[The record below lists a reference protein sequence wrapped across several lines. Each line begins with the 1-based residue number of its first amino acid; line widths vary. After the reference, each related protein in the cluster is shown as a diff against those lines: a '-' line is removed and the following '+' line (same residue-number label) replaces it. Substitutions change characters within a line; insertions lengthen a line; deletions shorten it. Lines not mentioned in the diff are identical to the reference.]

1 MAGPWYESDDT
12 WLQRKTMPQSEGE
25 TSKSESTDQFTEM
38 AWIKFLGIEPLDAS
52 EGRAVI
58 RLDPQPVHLNHNG
71 TVNAPI
77 LYALAEVAGAGA
89 VVAGMLELAA
99 RSYTVVKRASIEYL
113 APARGAVTATGEIPV
128 EVFSAARALVEGG
141 EAAEV
146 EVPVDVC
153 DSSGAV
159 AAKCTLVVAVRPR
172 RPTAQEQ

>member
-1 MAGPWYESDDT
+1 VAETEPSASEAGSA
-12 WLQRKTMPQSEGE
+12 
-25 TSKSESTDQFTEM
+25 DQFTEM
-38 AWIKFLGIEPLDAS
+38 PWIRFLGIEPLDAG

-113 APARGAVTATGEIPV
+113 APARGAVVATGEISP
-128 EVFSAARALVEGG
+128 ESFMAARSSVEGG

-146 EVPVDVC
+146 EVPVEVR
-153 DSSGAV
+153 DSTGSV
-159 AAKCTLVVAVRPR
+159 ATRCVLVVSVRPR
-172 RPTAQEQ
+172 RT

>member
-1 MAGPWYESDDT
+1 MTESEVGSPGD
-12 WLQRKTMPQSEGE
+12 R
-25 TSKSESTDQFTEM
+25 STDQFTEM
-38 AWIKFLGIEPLDAS
+38 AWIQFLGIEPLDAG

-99 RSYTVVKRASIEYL
+99 RSYTVIKRASIEYL
-113 APARGAVTATGEIPV
+113 TPARGAVIATGEI
-128 EVFSAARALVEGG
+128 SAETFMAACSSIEGG

-146 EVPVDVC
+146 EVPVEVC
-153 DSSGAV
+153 DSTGSV
-159 AAKCTLVVAVRPR
+159 ATRCVLVVSVRPR
-172 RPTAQEQ
+172 RT

>member
-1 MAGPWYESDDT
+1 MAESEASTPGD
-12 WLQRKTMPQSEGE
+12 R
-25 TSKSESTDQFTEM
+25 STDQFTEM
-38 AWIKFLGIEPLDAS
+38 AWIKFLGIEPLDAG

-99 RSYTVVKRASIEYL
+99 QSYTVIKRASIEYL
-113 APARGAVTATGEIPV
+113 TPARGAVIATGEISA
-128 EVFSAARALVEGG
+128 ETFIAARSSVEGG

-146 EVPVDVC
+146 EVSVEVC
-153 DSSGAV
+153 DSTGSV
-159 AAKCTLVVAVRPR
+159 ATRCTLVVSVRPR
-172 RPTAQEQ
+172 RT

>member
-1 MAGPWYESDDT
+1 MPPSDNDASD
-12 WLQRKTMPQSEGE
+12 KDSP
-25 TSKSESTDQFTEM
+25 DQFTEM

-58 RLDPQPVHLNHNG
+58 RLDPEPVHLNHNG

-99 RSYTVVKRASIEYL
+99 RSYTVIRRASIEYL
-113 APARGAVTATGEIPV
+113 VPARGAVIATGEIPV
-128 EVFSAARALVEGG
+128 EAFGAARLLVEAG

-146 EVPVDVC
+146 EVPVEVC
-153 DSSGAV
+153 DATGVV
-159 AAKCTLVVAVRPR
+159 AAKCILVVAVRPR
-172 RPTAQEQ
+172 RPTAQPC